1 MEFIASSSM
10 NNINECDPSHLMDG
24 DTLPQ
29 GSYFIFLVF
38 IMCDCICV
46 ILVIKVFWLFLGP
59 RILQVV
65 SEPLPGQSGEIFL
78 VCAEILKNV
87 LGGEFHRKL

>member
-1 MEFIASSSM
+1 M
-10 NNINECDPSHLMDG
+10 NNSNECDTSHLMDG

-46 ILVIKVFWLFLGP
+46 ILVIKVFWLFLGL

-65 SEPLPGQSGEIFL
+65 SERLRGECGEFIL
-78 VCAEILKNV
+78 VCAGIWKTV

>member
-1 MEFIASSSM
+1 M
-10 NNINECDPSHLMDG
+10 NNINECDPSHHMDG

-46 ILVIKVFWLFLGP
+46 ILFIKVFWLFLGL

-65 SEPLPGQSGEIFL
+65 SVPLPEQSGEFVL
-78 VCAEILKNV
+78 VCAGIWKNV